1 MEAINPLGGL
11 LVGTEQKPHLTV
23 APAGAGVEHVEHP
36 DVLAWFKETKRLLAE
51 AEERF
56 ESGKI
61 LPAISSLADVPPL
74 HSMLIERCSV
84 MLDEATHPEAEL
96 PAQHSGM
103 YL

>member
-1 MEAINPLGGL
+1 MEAINTQGGL
-11 LVGTEQKPHLTV
+11 LAGTEQKPHLTV
-23 APAGAGVEHVEHP
+23 APAGAGADHP
-36 DVLAWFKETKRLLAE
+36 DVLAWFEEAKRLLAE

-61 LPAISSLADVPPL
+61 LPTLSSLAAVPPL
-74 HSMLIERCSV
+74 HGMLIERCSV
-84 MLDEATHPEAEL
+84 MLDETTPSESEL